1 MTNATIHA
9 ACIAN
14 IPALTE
20 LFARRLVRTFEYQA
34 EQHSGTVPAHPSAYD
49 RAYLTIRETIAPVC
63 DAVPAADGKMRNATL
78 QLNHAKVA
86 KVAAEMAEAAAV
98 AWEHKINEKLGATE
112 VEFVS
117 AETCR
122 FTVRGSFAGRK
133 VRLHQEMIVNVSTKG
148 RLFNQF
154 PSRIYVDGKFT
165 PAAKFVA

>member
-14 IPALTE
+14 VPALTK
-20 LFARRLVRTFEYQA
+20 LFADRLVRTFEYQA
-34 EQHSGTVPAHPSAYD
+34 EQHSGSVPSVPSSLD
-49 RAYLTIRETIAPVC
+49 RAYLVIRETLHPVC
-63 DAVPAADGKMRNATL
+63 DIIPGAGGWRGGTL
-78 QLNHAKVA
+78 QLNHDKVA

-98 AWEHKINEKLGATE
+98 AWEHKMNEKLGATE

-122 FTVRGSFAGRK
+122 FTVRGTFAGRK